1 MKTKRWQFRLREER
15 KTSLAVRKQNVRIIY
30 SCLLLKKWIEC
41 TKYQNYVFFFST
53 FDMDKL
59 AKIRHHHCKK
69 RLKISKIAQFE
80 SNLLKPNEDIGP
92 RRRKILH
99 TFYDGGEHTT
109 ESQRCEATSFLTPRL
124 RADNGA
130 RENA

>member
-1 MKTKRWQFRLREER
+1 M
-15 KTSLAVRKQNVRIIY
+15 RKQNVRIIY

-41 TKYQNYVFFFST
+41 TKYQNYAFFST

-92 RRRKILH
+92 QRRKILH
-99 TFYDGGEHTT
+99 TFHDGGEHTT
-109 ESQRCEATSFLTPRL
+109 ESQRCEAIATSFLTPRL

>member
-1 MKTKRWQFRLREER
+1 M
-15 KTSLAVRKQNVRIIY
+15 
-30 SCLLLKKWIEC
+30 
-41 TKYQNYVFFFST
+41 FFFST

-80 SNLLKPNEDIGP
+80 SNLLKPNKDIGP
-92 RRRKILH
+92 QRRKILH
-99 TFYDGGEHTT
+99 TFHGAQTT

>member
-1 MKTKRWQFRLREER
+1 MYKIPEL
-15 KTSLAVRKQNVRIIY
+15 
-30 SCLLLKKWIEC
+30 C
-41 TKYQNYVFFFST
+41 FFST
-53 FDMDKL
+53 FDMDKV

-92 RRRKILH
+92 QRRKILH
-99 TFYDGGEHTT
+99 TFHDGGEHTT
-109 ESQRCEATSFLTPRL
+109 ESQRCEAIATSFLTPRL

>member
-1 MKTKRWQFRLREER
+1 M
-15 KTSLAVRKQNVRIIY
+15 
-30 SCLLLKKWIEC
+30 
-41 TKYQNYVFFFST
+41 FFFST

-69 RLKISKIAQFE
+69 RLKISKIVQFE
-80 SNLLKPNEDIGP
+80 SNLLKPNKDIGP
-92 RRRKILH
+92 QRRKILH
-99 TFYDGGEHTT
+99 TFHDGGAQTT
-109 ESQRCEATSFLTPRL
+109 ESQRCEATSFLTPRF